1 MYNPFENEKAQ
12 YLVLI
17 NEEEQ
22 CSLWPEAITVP
33 AGWVV
38 CFGPEQKKAC
48 QDFIEEHWQDM
59 RPKRLRNMMDE
70 AVVK

>member
-22 CSLWPEAITVP
+22 YSLWPEAITVP

-38 CFGPEQKKAC
+38 CFGPEQKKVC